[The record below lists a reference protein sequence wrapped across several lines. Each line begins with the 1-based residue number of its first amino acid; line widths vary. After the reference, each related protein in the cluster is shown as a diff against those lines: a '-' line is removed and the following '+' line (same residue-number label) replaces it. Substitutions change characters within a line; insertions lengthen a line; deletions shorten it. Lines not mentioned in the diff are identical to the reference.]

1 MNKGKYNF
9 LQKVMIINSNFL
21 GIYKVPSVLC
31 CPCERPEL
39 VVLKDS
45 NVIGYLK

>member
-1 MNKGKYNF
+1 MNKEKYNF
-9 LQKVMIINSNFL
+9 LQKVINSNIL